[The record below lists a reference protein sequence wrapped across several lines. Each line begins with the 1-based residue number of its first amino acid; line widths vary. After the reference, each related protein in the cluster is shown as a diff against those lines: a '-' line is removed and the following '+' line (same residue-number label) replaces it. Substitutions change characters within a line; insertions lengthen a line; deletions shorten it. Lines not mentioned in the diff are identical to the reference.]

1 MKNKLFYLNQQKLT
15 YTMFRKNRSDILGHY
30 KVKKNQLIF

>member
-15 YTMFRKNRSDILGHY
+15 YTVFRKNRSDFWDIIKL
-30 KVKKNQLIF
+30 KKIN